1 MAVKPWGKEGGRT
14 KIKMGIETG
23 NAHDIINKILTPH
36 LFIKCW
42 WRMGKTTAIRRSKL
56 MAAKWNTEAEQERV
70 DKMV

>member
-1 MAVKPWGKEGGRT
+1 
-14 KIKMGIETG
+14 MGIEIG

-36 LFIKCW
+36 LFIKCS